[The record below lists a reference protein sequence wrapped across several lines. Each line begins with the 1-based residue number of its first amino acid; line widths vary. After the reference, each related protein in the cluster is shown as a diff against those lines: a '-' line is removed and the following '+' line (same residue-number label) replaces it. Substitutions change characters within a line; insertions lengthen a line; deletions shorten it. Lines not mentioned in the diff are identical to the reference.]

1 MRYSAL
7 IALAFFLLSLGTF
20 GQEATTC
27 GSQSVVEHELNNDPD
42 FERSYWALQEAIQRI
57 QSEMVMNRSDFDVYN
72 IPVVFHVMHLGS
84 EIGVEENI
92 SDDQILS
99 SVEALNEDFRKMV
112 GTNGDGLGVDTY
124 IQFELAKRDPDNNPT
139 NGITRYNASNLSVF
153 PEEGVRTSSLYPGA
167 PTSDVLPLVIWDR
180 DQYINIIV
188 VPEINGN
195 DGGGG
200 VQGFAYT
207 SVPSNK
213 SVDAVVALYNVV
225 GTTGSIKS
233 GNLNRIVTHEVGHHL
248 TLEHTFGNVLN
259 PYNSCAEAD
268 AETNC
273 ETQGDFICDT
283 PPTMTNRF
291 CDFPECDGAQV
302 ENYMDYT
309 SESCRNTFTAGQ
321 RDRMR
326 ACLQSGRSPLL
337 SSLGCVPVVERDL
350 VIAALAS
357 PGESTCTSMAN
368 PVLTIVNQGSNPVE
382 GFEISYSLNG
392 GQTFKNV
399 FGHAIDATQSIEV
412 ELPSLSFS
420 NGVNE
425 LEMVVNLLNS
435 AADDFPQNDTLVQ
448 TIELVESDYWTLN
461 VSTDF
466 FAAETSWTLEDE
478 SGDEVWGVNNYPS
491 GWNDYTYEG
500 CMDVG
505 CYTLTFFD
513 AGGDGFSAGGSM
525 SLINGEGVEIA
536 GFTMEE
542 GNFGSEVSYSVCAV
556 ATTTSGCADANGN
569 GMCDDAEVAGCLD
582 ITACN
587 FNSQAIMDDGNCTYA
602 EGLYDCDGACV
613 DDADG
618 DGICDALET
627 EGCTSSNACNY
638 IASATNDDGSCE
650 FPETYY
656 DCNGNCQNDS
666 DGDGVCNE
674 LEVVGCQEP
683 SACNYNANATDS
695 GNCQY
700 AQPNY
705 NCDGSCIN
713 DSDGDGVCNELEV
726 AGCQDSSACNYNAS
740 ATDDDGSCEFAQP
753 FLDCNGQCNND
764 SDGDG
769 VCNELEVVGCQDNS
783 ACNYNA
789 NATDSGTCNYADTY
803 YNCDGSCIADA
814 DGDNVCDELEVSGCT
829 ASAALNYDPVATD
842 DDGSCEF
849 PEDGCMDSTACNYNP
864 MATTDTGDCTYAE
877 ANYTCTGQ
885 CINDSDF
892 DGICDE
898 FEVVGCMDAEA
909 CNYDASATDEGACD
923 YATEFLNC
931 DGTCIN
937 DVDGDGVCDEVEVV
951 GCMDASACNYNADA
965 TDAAE
970 CEYPEAL
977 MDCNGDC
984 LNDVDGD
991 GICDEVEVG
1000 GCMDDE
1006 ACNYD
1011 ATATTD
1017 DGSCE
1022 YAAEGYDCEGN
1033 EVDSVGSLSESA
1045 NISLFPNPMNPDHS
1059 MVFLSGLQNENTTI
1073 RVIATD
1079 GRVAWEGTGIT
1090 TSPGVVGYPIRESI
1104 TQGTY
1109 FIQVGSSNPF
1119 GSIPLMVW

>member
-1 MRYSAL
+1 MRYSTL

-20 GQEATTC
+20 GQAPVEPCVSDEAMA
-27 GSQSVVEHELNNDPD
+27 SLLSNSPEDA
-42 FERSYWALQEAIQRI
+42 RSFAAVQEALRNLQAQMANDRTDL
-57 QSEMVMNRSDFDVYN
+57 EVYTL
-72 IPVVFHVMHLGS
+72 PVVVHVMHLGS
-84 EIGVEENI
+84 EVGVDENI
-92 SDDQILS
+92 SDEQIHS
-99 SVEALNEDFRKMV
+99 AIQALNEDFRKMP
-112 GTNGDGLGVDTY
+112 GTNGDGNGVDTF

-139 NGITRYNASNLSVF
+139 TGITRHNCSGIADYANNGIAAQSLASGA
-153 PEEGVRTSSLYPGA
+153 PEETIKSISS
-167 PTSDVLPLVIWDR
+167 WDR
-180 DQYINIIV
+180 DNYINIWV
-188 VPEINGN
+188 VNKINGGSAN
-195 DGGGG
+195 GY
-200 VQGFAYT
+200 AYT
-207 SVPSNK
+207 FRTYNPI
-213 SVDAVVALYNVV
+213 VDGLVVRHQKF
-225 GTTGSIKS
+225 GTTGSVTT
-233 GNLNRIVTHEVGHHL
+233 GHRNRTTTHEMGHHL
-248 TLEHTFGNVLN
+248 FLEHTFKDT
-259 PYNSCAEAD
+259 YSCN

-273 ETQGDFICDT
+273 ETQGDQVCDT
-283 PPTMTNRF
+283 PATTRNTF
-291 CDFPECDGAQV
+291 CEAECPEAQV
-302 ENYMDYT
+302 ENYLDY
-309 SESCRNTFTAGQ
+309 SGEVCRNMFTAGQ

-326 ACLQSGRSPLL
+326 ACLADDRKSLTE
-337 SSLGCVPVVERDL
+337 SLGGLIVVDEDL
-350 VIAALAS
+350 VISSVVS
-357 PGESTCTSMAN
+357 PSENTCQPSVN
-368 PVLTIVNQGSNPVE
+368 PVLEIKNQGVVTIDGCE
-382 GFEISYSLNG
+382 VSYSLNNG
-392 GQTFKNV
+392 PTFKNI
-399 FGHAIDATQSIEV
+399 FNQPIESAGTISV
-412 ELPSLSFS
+412 TLPELALNDSA
-420 NGVNE
+420 NE
-425 LEMVVNLLNS
+425 LIMSVKKLGGLE
-435 AADDFPQNDTLVQ
+435 DGFPANDTLRYS
-448 TIELVESDYWTLN
+448 IELVESDHWTMNLT
-461 VSTDF
+461 TDF
-466 FAAETSWTLEDE
+466 FAPETSWTLTDE
-478 SGDEVWGVNNYPS
+478 GGNVVWSDNAYPLGS
-491 GWNDYTYEG
+491 ADYEYSS
-500 CMDVG
+500 CMATG
-505 CYTLTFFD
+505 CYTLTFYD
-513 AGGDGFSAGGSM
+513 SGDDGFKYSGSM
-525 SLINGEGVEIA
+525 TLTNGSGEVLAEIN
-536 GFTMEE
+536 EE
-542 GNFGSEVSYSVCAV
+542 NDDFGSQISFNVCATV
-556 ATTTSGCADANGN
+556 AETAGCADANGN

-582 ITACN
+582 INACN

-602 EGLYDCDGACV
+602 EGLYDCNGACV

-627 EGCTSSNACNY
+627 EGCTSANACNY
-638 IASATNDDGSCE
+638 IASATDDDGSCE
-650 FPETYY
+650 FPDTYY
-656 DCNGNCQNDS
+656 DCSGNCLNDT

-674 LEVVGCQEP
+674 LEVAGCQEP
-683 SACNYNANATDS
+683 SACNYNPNATDS

-713 DSDGDGVCNELEV
+713 DSDGDGVCNEFEV
-726 AGCQDSSACNYNAS
+726 SGCQDSSACNYNAS

-753 FLDCNGQCNND
+753 YLDCNGQCNND

-769 VCNELEVVGCQDNS
+769 VCDELEVAGCQDAS

-789 NATDSGTCNYADTY
+789 NATDSGTCNYANTY

-814 DGDNVCDELEVSGCT
+814 DGDNVCDELEISGCT

-849 PEDGCMDSTACNYNP
+849 PLDGCMDATACNYNP
-864 MATTDTGDCTYAE
+864 IATTDTGDCTYAE

-885 CINDSDF
+885 CINDTDF

-909 CNYDASATDEGACD
+909 CNYDASATDEGTCD
-923 YATEFLNC
+923 YASEFLNC

-937 DVDGDGVCDEVEVV
+937 DMDGDGVCDELEVV

-970 CEYPEAL
+970 CDYPEAL

-991 GICDEVEVG
+991 GICDELEVG
-1000 GCMDDE
+1000 GCMDDT

>member
-1 MRYSAL
+1 MRYSTL

-20 GQEATTC
+20 GQTPVEPCAS
-27 GSQSVVEHELNNDPD
+27 SQAMASLLANSPEDA
-42 FERSYWALQEAIQRI
+42 RSFAAVQEAIRNLQAQMADQRADL
-57 QSEMVMNRSDFDVYN
+57 EVHT
-72 IPVVFHVMHLGS
+72 IPVVVHVMHLGS
-84 EIGVEENI
+84 EVGVNENI
-92 SDDQILS
+92 SDEQIQS
-99 SVEALNEDFRKMV
+99 AIVALNEDFRKMP

-124 IQFELAKRDPDNNPT
+124 IQFELAKRDPNNNPT
-139 NGITRYNASNLSVF
+139 TGITRYNASGIPHYATDGIASDPLAA
-153 PEEGVRTSSLYPGA
+153 GA
-167 PTSDVLPLVIWDR
+167 NEVDVKAPVAWDR
-180 DQYINIIV
+180 DSYINFWV
-188 VPEINGN
+188 VTKINGGTGTN
-195 DGGGG
+195 GYAYPYRTYNPVIDGI
-200 VQGFAYT
+200 VIRY
-207 SVPSNK
+207 
-213 SVDAVVALYNVV
+213 DAF
-225 GTTGSIKS
+225 GTV
-233 GNLNRIVTHEVGHHL
+233 GNLKPGYMNRTTTHETGHHL
-248 TLEHTFGNVLN
+248 HLYHTFNNTLQCGTESN
-259 PYNSCAEAD
+259 CA
-268 AETNC
+268 TM
-273 ETQGDFICDT
+273 GDEVCDT
-283 PPTMTNRF
+283 PPTTLNWF
-291 CDFPECDGAQV
+291 CDEPQCSGAQV

-309 SESCRNTFTAGQ
+309 PQSCRNTFTEGQ

-326 ACLQSGRSPLL
+326 ACLADERKSLTE
-337 SSLGCVPVVERDL
+337 SLGATNIVDEDL
-350 VIAALAS
+350 VVSSVVS
-357 PGESTCTSMAN
+357 PSESTCQPSVSPLVQVT
-368 PVLTIVNQGSNPVE
+368 NQGVVSIQ
-382 GFEISYSLNG
+382 GFELSYSLNDG
-392 GQTFKNV
+392 TTFKNIFNETV
-399 FGHAIDATQSIEV
+399 DATSSVEV
-412 ELPSLSFS
+412 ALPELSLSE
-420 NGVNE
+420 GVND
-425 LEMVVNLLNS
+425 LQIVVKKLGGVS
-435 AADDFPQNDTLVQ
+435 DEFPGNDTLNYSM
-448 TIELVESDYWTLN
+448 ELIESDYWSMNLT
-461 VSTDF
+461 TGF
-466 FAAETSWTLEDE
+466 FGSETSWTLTDDQ
-478 SGDEVWGVNNYPS
+478 GNVVWSENNYPA
-491 GWNDYTYEG
+491 GINDYAYEG
-500 CMDVG
+500 CMATG

-513 AGGDGFSAGGSM
+513 SAGNGMQYGGSM
-525 SLINGEGVEIA
+525 TLTNGAGDVVAAITSDNNQFGAEIS
-536 GFTMEE
+536 F
-542 GNFGSEVSYSVCAV
+542 NVCATV
-556 ATTTSGCADANGN
+556 AETSGCADNNGN
-569 GMCDDAEVAGCLD
+569 GMCDNAEVAGCLD
-582 ITACN
+582 INACN

-602 EGLYDCDGACV
+602 EGLYDCNGACV
-613 DDADG
+613 DDVDG

-638 IASATNDDGSCE
+638 VASATDDDGSCE

-656 DCNGNCQNDS
+656 DCNGNCQNDT
-666 DGDGVCNE
+666 DGDGICNE
-674 LEVVGCQEP
+674 LEVAGCQEP
-683 SACNYNANATDS
+683 SACNYNPNATDS

-713 DSDGDGVCNELEV
+713 DTDGDGVCNELEV
-726 AGCQDSSACNYNAS
+726 AGCADSSACNYNAS

-753 FLDCNGQCNND
+753 YLDCNGQCNND

-769 VCNELEVVGCQDNS
+769 VCNELEVVGCQDVN

-789 NATDSGTCNYADTY
+789 NATDSGACNYANTY

-814 DGDNVCDELEVSGCT
+814 DGDNVCDELEISGCT

-849 PEDGCMDSTACNYNP
+849 PLDGCMDEAACNYNP
-864 MATTDTGDCTYAE
+864 IATTDTGDCTYAE

-937 DVDGDGVCDEVEVV
+937 DVDGDGVCDEMEVV

-965 TDAAE
+965 TDDAE
-970 CEYPEAL
+970 CDYPEAL

-984 LNDVDGD
+984 LNDIDGD

-1033 EVDSVGSLSESA
+1033 EVDSVGSLNESA

-1059 MVFLSGLQNENTTI
+1059 MVFLSGLPNENTTI